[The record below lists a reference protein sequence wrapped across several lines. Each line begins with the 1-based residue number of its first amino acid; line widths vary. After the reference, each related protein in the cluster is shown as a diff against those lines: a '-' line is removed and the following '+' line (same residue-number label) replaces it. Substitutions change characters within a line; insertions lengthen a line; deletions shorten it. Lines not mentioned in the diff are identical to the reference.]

1 MPKMS
6 DASMILSGRLVS
18 VRRYANIHGG
28 GTRSHVSVWTKER
41 YEVWVRQDNGAEA
54 QITIRSKLFPART
67 GHHVT
72 LLIDAGEVLG
82 LINWTT
88 RKRVTTC
95 APRRSEHFD

>member
-6 DASMILSGRLVS
+6 DALPTARSGTLVS
-18 VRRYANIHGG
+18 VRRYATVHGG

-41 YEVWVRQDNGAEA
+41 YEVWVRQGNGAEA

-72 LLIDAGEVLG
+72 YSSIRGRCSVSSIG
-82 LINWTT
+82 
-88 RKRVTTC
+88 
-95 APRRSEHFD
+95 PRENA